1 MYTRDSGRVQDKLIN
16 KLERQEKQRAFQQ
29 GRFFRFKLPEIH
41 NKLRQTLL
49 EEKIIETE
57 NAAAVSD
64 SILKG
69 LKMALNSSEFDF
81 KYFVSPIRNLVPRP
95 NPYSLYMTQYL
106 MEILINDPDVIEIYG
121 TDEDIYRSIDRIF
134 TQSRNQFEKVE
145 KDVVG
150 QLAQKKSL
158 TPGSAEYKIAMD
170 QLLREK
176 LGDPQ
181 K

>member
-1 MYTRDSGRVQDKLIN
+1 MHTRDSGRVQDKLIS

-49 EEKIIETE
+49 EERIIETD

-121 TDEDIYRSIDRIF
+121 TDEEIYHAIDRIVS
-134 TQSRNQFEKVE
+134 QSSNHFEKVE
-145 KDVVG
+145 KEIVA

-158 TPGSAEYKIAMD
+158 TPGSAEYKIVMD

-176 LGDPQ
+176 VGDPQ

>member
-29 GRFFRFKLPEIH
+29 GRFFRFKLLEIH

-49 EEKIIETE
+49 EERIIESD

-64 SILKG
+64 AILKG

-121 TDEDIYRSIDRIF
+121 TDEDIYHAIDRIV

-145 KDVVG
+145 KEILD
-150 QLAQKKSL
+150 QLAKKKSL
-158 TPGSAEYKIAMD
+158 TPGSAEYKIAYD
-170 QLLREK
+170 QLLHEK
-176 LGDPQ
+176 VGEPQ

>member
-106 MEILINDPDVIEIYG
+106 MEVLINDPDVIEIYG

-145 KDVVG
+145 KDVVA

-181 K
+181 

>member
-16 KLERQEKQRAFQQ
+16 KLERQEKQRAFHQ

-41 NKLRQTLL
+41 NKLWQTLL
-49 EEKIIETE
+49 EEKIIESD

-81 KYFVSPIRNLVPRP
+81 KYFVSPIRNLVPHP

-106 MEILINDPDVIEIYG
+106 MEVLINDPDVIEIYG
-121 TDEDIYRSIDRIF
+121 TDEEIYHTVDRIV

-145 KDVVG
+145 SEIVD

-158 TPGSAEYKIAMD
+158 TPGSAEYKIAHD
-170 QLLREK
+170 QLLRER

-181 K
+181 R

>member
-1 MYTRDSGRVQDKLIN
+1 MQPRDSGRVQDKLIN

-64 SILKG
+64 AILKG

-106 MEILINDPDVIEIYG
+106 MEVLINDPEVIEIYG
-121 TDEDIYRSIDRIF
+121 TDEDIYHTIDRII
-134 TQSRNQFEKVE
+134 TKSRSNFEKVE
-145 KDVVG
+145 KEVLA

-170 QLLREK
+170 QLLRERV
-176 LGDPQ
+176 GEPQ

>member
-16 KLERQEKQRAFQQ
+16 KLERQEKQRAFHQ
-29 GRFFRFKLPEIH
+29 GRFFRFKPPEIH

-49 EEKIIETE
+49 EEKIIESD

-64 SILKG
+64 AILKG

-106 MEILINDPDVIEIYG
+106 MEVLINDPDVIEIYG
-121 TDEDIYRSIDRIF
+121 TDEEIYHVIDRIV

-145 KDVVG
+145 SEIVKE
-150 QLAQKKSL
+150 LAQKKSL
-158 TPGSAEYKIAMD
+158 ALGSPEYKIAYD
-170 QLLREK
+170 QLLRER

>member
-16 KLERQEKQRAFQQ
+16 KLERQEKQRAFHQ

-49 EEKIIETE
+49 EEKIIESD

-64 SILKG
+64 AILKG

-106 MEILINDPDVIEIYG
+106 MEVLINDPDVIEIYG
-121 TDEDIYRSIDRIF
+121 TDEEIYHVIDRIV

-145 KDVVG
+145 SEIVKE
-150 QLAQKKSL
+150 LAQKKSL
-158 TPGSAEYKIAMD
+158 ALGSPEYKIAYD
-170 QLLREK
+170 QLLRER

>member
-1 MYTRDSGRVQDKLIN
+1 MQPRDSGRVQDKLIN
-16 KLERQEKQRAFQQ
+16 KLERQEKQKAFQQ

-49 EEKIIETE
+49 QEKIIETE

-64 SILKG
+64 AILKG

-106 MEILINDPDVIEIYG
+106 MEVLINDPEVIEIYG
-121 TDEDIYRSIDRIF
+121 TDEDIYHTIDRII
-134 TQSRNQFEKVE
+134 TQSRSNFEKVE
-145 KDVVG
+145 KEVVA

-170 QLLREK
+170 QLLRERV
-176 LGDPQ
+176 GEPQ

>member
-1 MYTRDSGRVQDKLIN
+1 MQPRDSGRVQDKLIN

-49 EEKIIETE
+49 QERIIETD

-64 SILKG
+64 AILKG

-81 KYFVSPIRNLVPRP
+81 KYFVSPIRSLVPHP

-106 MEILINDPDVIEIYG
+106 MEVLINDPDVIDIYG
-121 TDEDIYRSIDRIF
+121 TDEDIYHAIDRIISKSSSHF
-134 TQSRNQFEKVE
+134 DKVE
-145 KDVVG
+145 KEIVA
-150 QLAQKKSL
+150 QLAEKKSL

-176 LGDPQ
+176 VGEPQ

>member
-1 MYTRDSGRVQDKLIN
+1 MHTRDSGRVQDKLIN
-16 KLERQEKQRAFQQ
+16 RLERQEKQRAFQQ

-49 EEKIIETE
+49 EEKIIETD

-64 SILKG
+64 AILKG

-106 MEILINDPDVIEIYG
+106 MEVLINDPEVIDIYG
-121 TDEDIYRSIDRIF
+121 TDEDIYHAVNRVIS
-134 TQSRNQFEKVE
+134 QSRIHFEKVE
-145 KDVVG
+145 KEITD
-150 QLAQKKSL
+150 QLARNKSL
-158 TPGSAEYKIAMD
+158 TPGSNEYRITMD
-170 QLLREK
+170 RLLRERV
-176 LGDPQ
+176 GDPQ

>member
-1 MYTRDSGRVQDKLIN
+1 MHTRDSGRVQDKLIN
-16 KLERQEKQRAFQQ
+16 RLERQEKQRAFQQ

-49 EEKIIETE
+49 EERIIETE

-69 LKMALNSSEFDF
+69 LKMALNSTEFDF

-106 MEILINDPDVIEIYG
+106 MEVLINDPDVIDVYG
-121 TDEDIYRSIDRIF
+121 TDEDIYHAVNRIIS
-134 TQSRNQFEKVE
+134 QSRIQFEKVE
-145 KDVVG
+145 KEIVD
-150 QLAQKKSL
+150 QLAQNKSL
-158 TPGSAEYKIAMD
+158 DPGSNEYKIVMD
-170 QLLREK
+170 KLLRERV
-176 LGDPQ
+176 GEPQ

>member
-106 MEILINDPDVIEIYG
+106 MEVLINDPDVIEIYG

-145 KDVVG
+145 KDVVA

>member
-1 MYTRDSGRVQDKLIN
+1 MHTRDTGRVQDKLI
-16 KLERQEKQRAFQQ
+16 KQLERQEKQEAFQQ

-41 NKLRQTLL
+41 NKLYQTLL
-49 EEKIIETE
+49 LEKVIETD
-57 NAAAVSD
+57 NVAAVSD

-69 LKMALNSSEFDF
+69 LKKALNSSDFEF

-106 MEILINDPDVIEIYG
+106 MEVLINDPDVIEIYG
-121 TDEDIYRSIDRIF
+121 TDEEVYHTINRIISRSSI
-134 TQSRNQFEKVE
+134 QFEKVE
-145 KDVVG
+145 EEIVAR
-150 QLAQKKSL
+150 LARDKSL
-158 TPGSAEYKIAMD
+158 LPGSAEYKIAMD

-176 LGDPQ
+176 VGDPQ

>member
-16 KLERQEKQRAFQQ
+16 RLERQEKKRAFQQ

-49 EEKIIETE
+49 EEKIIESD

-64 SILKG
+64 SLLKG

-81 KYFVSPIRNLVPRP
+81 RYFVSPIRNLVPHP

-106 MEILINDPDVIEIYG
+106 MEVLINDPDVIEIYG
-121 TDEDIYRSIDRIF
+121 TDEEIYHAVDRVIS
-134 TQSRNQFEKVE
+134 QSRSQFEKVE
-145 KDVVG
+145 SEIIVQLG
-150 QLAQKKSL
+150 QNQSL
-158 TPGSAEYKIAMD
+158 TPGTAEYKIALD
-170 QLLREK
+170 QALREK
-176 LGDPQ
+176 LGEPH

>member
-1 MYTRDSGRVQDKLIN
+1 MQPRDSGRVQDKLIN

-49 EEKIIETE
+49 QEKIIETE

-64 SILKG
+64 AILKG

-106 MEILINDPDVIEIYG
+106 MEVLINDPEVIEIYG
-121 TDEDIYRSIDRIF
+121 TDEDIYHTIDRII
-134 TQSRNQFEKVE
+134 TQSRSNFEKVE
-145 KDVVG
+145 KEVVA

-170 QLLREK
+170 QLLRERV
-176 LGDPQ
+176 GEPQ

>member
-49 EEKIIETE
+49 EEKIIETD
-57 NAAAVSD
+57 NAAAVAD

-81 KYFVSPIRNLVPRP
+81 KYFVSPIRNLVPHP

-106 MEILINDPDVIEIYG
+106 MEVLINDPDVIEVYG
-121 TDEDIYRSIDRIF
+121 TDEDIYRAIDRIF
-134 TQSRNQFEKVE
+134 TQSRTQFEKVE
-145 KDVVG
+145 KDILD
-150 QLAQKKSL
+150 QLAQKKTL

-176 LGDPQ
+176 LGEPQ

>member
-49 EEKIIETE
+49 EEKIVETD
-57 NAAAVSD
+57 NATAVSD

-81 KYFVSPIRNLVPRP
+81 KYFVSPIRNLVPHP

-106 MEILINDPDVIEIYG
+106 MEILINDPDVIDIYG
-121 TDEDIYRSIDRIF
+121 TDEDIYQAIDRIIS
-134 TQSRNQFEKVE
+134 QSRNQFEKVE
-145 KDVVG
+145 KDIIA
-150 QLAQKKSL
+150 QLDQKKTL

-176 LGDPQ
+176 LGEPQ
-181 K
+181 R

>member
-29 GRFFRFKLPEIH
+29 GRFFRFKLHEIH

-49 EEKIIETE
+49 AEKIIETD

-81 KYFVSPIRNLVPRP
+81 KYFVSPIRDLVPRP

-106 MEILINDPDVIEIYG
+106 MEVLINDPDVIEIYG
-121 TDEDIYRSIDRIF
+121 TDEDIYRSIDRIV

-145 KDVVG
+145 KDILD
-150 QLAQKKSL
+150 QLAQKKTL

-176 LGDPQ
+176 LGEPQ

>member
-29 GRFFRFKLPEIH
+29 GRFFRFKLLEIH

-49 EEKIIETE
+49 EEKIIETD

-81 KYFVSPIRNLVPRP
+81 KYFVSPIRDLVPHP

-106 MEILINDPDVIEIYG
+106 MEILINDPDVIDIYG
-121 TDEDIYRSIDRIF
+121 TDEDIYHAIDRIIS
-134 TQSRNQFEKVE
+134 QSRNQFEKVE
-145 KDVVG
+145 KDIIA
-150 QLAQKKSL
+150 QLDQKKML

-176 LGDPQ
+176 LGEPQ
-181 K
+181 R